1 MGNNNNGKTLRLGE
15 VGRCDRMYIKCTASF
30 GAYGTVEGLPPG
42 RRLSIANQ
50 EAVEAMVN
58 GLAIWA
64 TGVAFPVSFG

>member
-1 MGNNNNGKTLRLGE
+1 
-15 VGRCDRMYIKCTASF
+15 MYIKCTASF
-30 GAYGTVEGLPPG
+30 GAYGTVEGSPPG